1 MFSLSLPSHLIQR
14 NERRGDIFVRPLVV
28 GYVID
33 GEEAEQE
40 VSQEICVHQ
49 GESSPDRPVVGSS
62 RMLHMQRLIEPAWQ
76 AAACSADVSGFAAR
90 TSPSCPCTAERP
102 GLA

>member
-1 MFSLSLPSHLIQR
+1 MTDSEVTQQ
-14 NERRGDIFVRPLVV
+14 
-28 GYVID
+28 
-33 GEEAEQE
+33 EA
-40 VSQEICVHQ
+40 SPEICADITDDEFQ
-49 GESSPDRPVVGSS
+49 ESDRPVVGSS
-62 RMLHMQRLIEPAWQ
+62 RMLHTQRLIEPAWQ